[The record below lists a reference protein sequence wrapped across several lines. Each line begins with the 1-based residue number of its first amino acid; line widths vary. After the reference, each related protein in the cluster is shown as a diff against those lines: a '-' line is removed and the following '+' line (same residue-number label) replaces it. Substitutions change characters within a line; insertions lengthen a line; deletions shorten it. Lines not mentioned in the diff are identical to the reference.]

1 MRTFTLILVASAT
14 TVSLGTGWAAQ
25 SGYPE
30 KTVRLIVGF
39 PAGGQVDSVGRLLGQ
54 KLSESLGRPVVIENF
69 TGAAGNIA
77 SERVAK
83 AVPDGY
89 TLGLFGS
96 PQIVINP
103 HLYKLSYDPLRDLAP
118 ITQVSTSATVLVV
131 HPVSPAKSLR
141 ELIAL
146 AKARPGDLTYA
157 SSGTGSMPHLAAE
170 LLSSMTGVDIRHVP
184 YKGISPALPDLLAG
198 RVSMAF
204 SPYAIV
210 LPLIREGKLR
220 PLAVTSSKRS
230 PALPDTPTVEESG
243 LKGFEVTIWGGLLA
257 PAALP
262 GTILSRVHVETAK
275 TLGSSDVHAQFAG
288 LGVEPAPSSPDA
300 FAALIKSDSVRWAAL
315 IKSTGIRAD

>member
-1 MRTFTLILVASAT
+1 MRTFTLMLAATITTASF
-14 TVSLGTGWAAQ
+14 SSGWAAQ

-30 KTVRLIVGF
+30 KTIRLIVGF

-54 KLSESLGRPVVIENF
+54 KLSESLGKPVVIENF

-83 AVPDGY
+83 TAPNGY

-103 HLYKLSYDPLRDLAP
+103 HLYKLPYDPLRDLAP

-131 HPVSPAKSLR
+131 HPVLPAKSLH

-146 AKARPGDLTYA
+146 ANVRPGDLTYA

-170 LLSSMTGVDIRHVP
+170 LLRTMAGVDIRHVP

-198 RVSMAF
+198 RISMAF

-230 PALPDTPTVEESG
+230 PALPDAPTVDESG
-243 LKGFEVTIWGGLLA
+243 FPGFEVTIWSGLLA

-262 GTILSRVHVETAK
+262 GTILSRIHVESAK
-275 TLGSSDVHAQFAG
+275 ALGLSEVRAQFAM
-288 LGVEPAPSSPDA
+288 LGVEPAPTSPEA
-300 FAALIKSDSVRWAAL
+300 FAALIKSDYARWAAL
-315 IKSTGIRAD
+315 IKATGIRAD